1 MRNRRWCSIEICSA
15 SVVSSIRSLDVVNH
29 QSRGFQVPAKES
41 TSSQNLFFRPMPGL
55 CMWLTTSVVTGK
67 DILWSDAATSRFDLI
82 HSRVNG
88 DSRIVT
94 KIEDKANTVG
104 ENGRRDVA
112 GQFHRVTLHGSK
124 HGNISCKTKTEHHQ
138 SLLIQIHSKYIIGYW
153 LLSQQKYTF
162 EIEYF
167 RYACYAKTRKS

>member
-41 TSSQNLFFRPMPGL
+41 SSSQNLFFRPMPGL

-138 SLLIQIHSKYIIGYW
+138 SPNPNTFKIHQRVLITFPTEIHVWNWILQVCMLCKN
-153 LLSQQKYTF
+153 
-162 EIEYF
+162 
-167 RYACYAKTRKS
+167 